1 MARKKHFAQRYTPG
15 GRQQLPPPPAS
26 SSSDAGGK
34 KRSYRHKPG
43 TKALQEIR
51 KLQKSIDLL
60 LPRAPFVR
68 IVKEIT
74 DNFSKEVNRW
84 QAEALTALQE
94 ATEAFLVG
102 TFEDAQLCAIHAKR
116 VTIMQK
122 DWQLARRLGG
132 RGHYGSQPW

>member
-1 MARKKHFAQRYTPG
+1 
-15 GRQQLPPPPAS
+15 
-26 SSSDAGGK
+26 
-34 KRSYRHKPG
+34 RSYRHKPG
-43 TKALQEIR
+43 TKALQELR

-94 ATEAFLVG
+94 VEYSIEAIKLGSTAIGLKTKGVVIVSRSVS
-102 TFEDAQLCAIHAKR
+102 LCCCWVIGFFYLK
-116 VTIMQK
+116 V
-122 DWQLARRLGG
+122 LA
-132 RGHYGSQPW
+132 Y